1 MAACGASDSVITHTS
16 ISEEL
21 QVPLLL
27 LFSISLHQG
36 GGLGGPAQQNHAFF
50 SPQHNIINLH
60 YLSHRRTAAEET
72 LANENGK
79 KWKKRSF

>member
-36 GGLGGPAQQNHAFF
+36 GGGGFCSTESCF
-50 SPQHNIINLH
+50 YFPQHNIITLH
-60 YLSHRRTAAEET
+60 YLSHQRTAAEET

-79 KWKKRSF
+79 KW

>member
-27 LFSISLHQG
+27 FSVSLHG
-36 GGLGGPAQQNHAFF
+36 GFCSTDSCFYSQRSITHSALPQ
-50 SPQHNIINLH
+50 SPEDC
-60 YLSHRRTAAEET
+60 RGVDT
-72 LANENGK
+72 LADPT
-79 KWKKRSF
+79 